1 MKVNNENCELI
12 YAVYLKRKRKLEIAQ
27 DYVSIY
33 RNKRLSA
40 RTSKSK
46 AEYYRK
52 EKKWAN
58 RVIKLKRMV
67 SYGDHDVQLCKR
79 RGYL

>member
-12 YAVYLKRKRKLEIAQ
+12 YAVYLKHKRKLEIAQ

-58 RVIKLKRMV
+58 RVIKLKRIV
-67 SYGDHDVQLCKR
+67 NYDIHDLNLCKR

>member
-12 YAVYLKRKRKLEIAQ
+12 YAVYLKHKRKLEIAQ
-27 DYVSIY
+27 DYVKIY
-33 RNKRLSA
+33 RNKKLSA
-40 RTSKSK
+40 STSKSK

-58 RVIKLKRMV
+58 RVIKLKRIV
-67 SYGDHDVQLCKR
+67 NYNIHDLNLCKR

>member
-1 MKVNNENCELI
+1 MKINRKICGF
-12 YAVYLKRKRKLEIAQ
+12 YAKDNASYKRKLEIAK
-27 DYVSIY
+27 DYVEIY
-33 RNKRLSA
+33 RNKRFSA

-46 AEYYRK
+46 EDYYRK

-58 RVIKLKRMV
+58 RVIKLKRIV
-67 SYGDHDVQLCKR
+67 GYGDHDVQLCKR

>member
-1 MKVNNENCELI
+1 MKINDRNCELI

-46 AEYYRK
+46 EDYYRK
-52 EKKWAN
+52 EKKWA
-58 RVIKLKRMV
+58 
-67 SYGDHDVQLCKR
+67 
-79 RGYL
+79 